1 MDKIIPSKIANL
13 RELVGLL
20 STSVMVQGEVADILE
35 EISAALYSLDQD
47 RTRLIAD
54 YRVLQDRCNSLE
66 KRYSELLYQFSVFK
80 KDSDK

>member
-1 MDKIIPSKIANL
+1 MEKIIPSKIANL

-35 EISAALYSLDQD
+35 EISTALYSLDQD

>member
-1 MDKIIPSKIANL
+1 MDKVIPSKIANL

-35 EISAALYSLDQD
+35 EISTALYSLDQD

-54 YRVLQDRCNSLE
+54 YRALQDRCNSLE

-80 KDSDK
+80 KRL